1 MMARRSAFGREYGR
15 AIRRSSRLLRSLR
28 AAHDARSDRDRLRS
42 LVEAL
47 YLANFRAG
55 ATFDPILMAT
65 LLEWAGIDELVDRE
79 QLVVNGRITR
89 AFEDENNLPERRD
102 LVGRLGGE
110 RDFRPVDYTFFPFD
124 AIELYNMLNWVR
136 ETE

>member
-1 MMARRSAFGREYGR
+1 MMARRSPFGREYGR
-15 AIRRSSRLLRSLR
+15 AIQRSNRLLRSVR

-47 YLANFRAG
+47 YLANFRTD

-65 LLEWAGIDELVDRE
+65 LLEWVGIDELVDRG
-79 QLVVNGRITR
+79 QLVVTGRITR

-102 LVGRLGGE
+102 VVGRLGGE
-110 RDFRPVDYTFFPFD
+110 RDFRPLDYTFFSFD